1 MKALRMKLPSDSLK
15 NIFLV
20 RPLFV
25 LAVLVLLADLFY
37 VNLIYEYPALSDD
50 CLGNVCITGK
60 IREKQYDTDGSVKS
74 VTVGEYICYPDDIDE
89 SLLKTGSIVTISGTL
104 SNIDAPMNKGEFNLR
119 SYYATKRVFYI
130 VYADKI
136 TVNSYADFSL
146 RDAFK
151 TLNSK
156 LARLVGEL
164 CPLEGGTVNTLL
176 LGDKSLLSEGRRK
189 LYTRAG
195 VAHFL
200 VISGLHI
207 SAAGNFIYRA
217 VRRIGIRGSKAS
229 LLSMVFLFAYGLL
242 VGFTVSVVRAL
253 IMFAI
258 RLFSD
263 ICSRAYDM
271 LNSVSVALIL
281 AIIANPYTILGS
293 GFIYSYLTVF
303 SIAIYFTYVKSKD
316 KSESD
321 KETGPLGLS
330 KGSLPVMGQFPAL
343 HKFKVMLKETLTFP
357 TVIFL
362 FVMPMSLYLSYSYS
376 LASVFVNALL
386 APLSGPIL
394 MLSFLCFLFSLLNLK
409 FFAGFFDFLLAILL
423 RMLDSL
429 CLLLG
434 NVEAFEILGQP
445 PVWKLCLY
453 YLGLLCILTVFLKK
467 LSPYL
472 KILLIVSILS
482 LFGNTPVYD
491 SKISMLYVGQG
502 ECIVIRTGN
511 KSAAIIDCGS
521 TSKNNIAEYTVVPF
535 LKAEGIYEISA
546 IFATHSDTDHM
557 GDIGSLI
564 ENCKSEGIS
573 VNELFLTDIS
583 EEYKDE
589 LYIETVEKAEA
600 LDVLIC
606 YVSSGMNITSGKTEF
621 NVLSPSKEHLTGD
634 SNTDSLVML
643 AEINGF
649 QILLTG
655 DATDTTESS
664 FVGKLPANID
674 ALKVAH
680 HGSKS
685 ATSEKLLK
693 AVNFDIGII
702 SAGINNRY
710 HHPSEE
716 VTERLKTYGIDYFV
730 TKDSGEIDVEIYG
743 SGRYVMKV
751 FK

>member
-1 MKALRMKLPSDSLK
+1 MKALRMKLPLDSLK
-15 NIFLV
+15 NFFLV

-25 LAVLVLLADLFY
+25 LAIIVLFTDLIY
-37 VNLIYEYPALSDD
+37 VSLIYEYPVLSNDY
-50 CLGNVCITGK
+50 LGNVCITGK
-60 IREKQYDTDGSVKS
+60 IREKQYDTDGSIKS
-74 VTVGEYICYPDDIDE
+74 ITVGKYICYSDDIDE
-89 SLLKTGSIVTISGTL
+89 SLLKTGNTVTVSGTL

-119 SYYATKRVFYI
+119 NYYASKKVSYI
-130 VYADKI
+130 VYVNNV
-136 TVNSYADFSL
+136 TVNVSVKFSL
-146 RDAFK
+146 GDAFK
-151 TLNSK
+151 NINMK
-156 LARLVGEL
+156 FARLVGSL

-176 LGDKSLLSEGRRK
+176 LGDKTLLSEERRK

-207 SAAGNFIYRA
+207 SAAGNFIYRT
-217 VRRIGIRGSKAS
+217 VRRLGIKGSKAS
-229 LLSMVFLFAYGLL
+229 LISIVFLFAYGLL

-258 RLFSD
+258 RLFAD

-271 LNSVSVALIL
+271 LNSVSAALIL
-281 AIIANPYTILGS
+281 AIVANPYAILGS

-303 SIAIYFTYVKSKD
+303 SIAVYFTYVKSKD
-316 KSESD
+316 KSEND
-321 KETGPLGLS
+321 KENEPRGLS
-330 KGSLPVMGQFPAL
+330 KGSSPGMGQFLAL
-343 HKFKVMLKETLTFP
+343 HKCRVLIKDTLTFP

-376 LASVFVNALL
+376 LASVLVNALL

-409 FFAGFFDFLLAILL
+409 FLAGFFDFLLAILL

-445 PVWKLCLY
+445 PIWKLCLY
-453 YLGLLCILTVFLKK
+453 YLGLLCVLTIFLKK

-472 KILLIVSILS
+472 KVMLTVSLLS
-482 LFGNTPVYD
+482 LFGNTSFCD

-521 TSKNNIAEYTVVPF
+521 TSETSISEYTVVPF
-535 LKAEGIYEISA
+535 LKAEGIYEVSA

-564 ENCKSEGIS
+564 ENCKNEGIG

-589 LYIETVEKAEA
+589 LYIETVEKAKA
-600 LDVLIC
+600 LGVLIC
-606 YVSSGMNITSGKTEF
+606 YISSGMNITSGKAEF
-621 NVLSPSKEHLTGD
+621 NVLSPSREHLTGD

-643 AEINGF
+643 AKINNF

-664 FVGKLPANID
+664 IVSNLPANID
-674 ALKVAH
+674 VLKVAH

-685 ATSEKLLK
+685 ATSENLLK
-693 AVNFDIGII
+693 TVNFDIGII

-716 VTERLKTYGIDYFV
+716 VTERLGEYGVDYFV
-730 TKDSGEIDVEIYG
+730 TKDAGEIDIEIFG
-743 SGRYVMKV
+743 SGRYVTKV

>member
-1 MKALRMKLPSDSLK
+1 MKLPSDSLK
-15 NIFLV
+15 NFFLV

-25 LAVLVLLADLFY
+25 LAIFVIFVDLLY

-50 CLGNVCITGK
+50 LLGTVSISGK
-60 IREKQYDTDGSVKS
+60 IRDKQYDTDGSLKS
-74 VTVGEYICYPDDIDE
+74 IIVGKYICYIDDIDE
-89 SLLKTGSIVTISGTL
+89 GLLKTGNVITISGTL
-104 SNIDAPMNKGEFNLR
+104 ANIDAPMNKGEFNLR
-119 SYYATKRVFYI
+119 NYYATKKVFYI
-130 VYADKI
+130 VYANEI
-136 TVNSYADFSL
+136 TVNSSVKCSL
-146 RDAFK
+146 YDIFK

-156 LARLVGEL
+156 LSRLVGSL

-176 LGDKSLLSEGRRK
+176 LGDKSLLSEERRK

-217 VRRIGIRGSKAS
+217 VRRVGIKGSKAS
-229 LLSMVFLFAYGLL
+229 LISMLFLFTYGLL

-258 RLFSD
+258 RLFAD
-263 ICSRAYDM
+263 ICSRVYDM
-271 LNSVSVALIL
+271 LNSVSFALIF
-281 AIIANPYTILGS
+281 AIALNPYAILGS

-316 KSESD
+316 KPEND
-321 KETGPLGLS
+321 KEPGPLGHS
-330 KGSLPVMGQFPAL
+330 KVHSPDMRKNPTL
-343 HKFKVMLKETLTFP
+343 HKCRILIKNTLTFP

-362 FVMPMSLYLSYSYS
+362 FVMPMSMYLSYSYS

-394 MLSFLCFLFSLLNLK
+394 MLSFLCFLFSLLNLR

-423 RMLDSL
+423 KVLDSL
-429 CLLLG
+429 CLLIG
-434 NVEAFEILGQP
+434 NVKAFEILGQP
-445 PVWKLCLY
+445 PIWRLCLY
-453 YLGLLCILTVFLKK
+453 YSCLLCVLTVFLKK

-472 KILLIVSILS
+472 KVLVIVSLLS
-482 LFGNTPVYD
+482 LFLNTPVYD

-502 ECIVIRTGN
+502 ECIVVRTGN

-521 TSKNNIAEYTVVPF
+521 TSKNNISEYTVVPF

-557 GDIGSLI
+557 GEVGSLI
-564 ENCKSEGIS
+564 EICKSEGIS
-573 VNELFLTDIS
+573 VDELFLTDIS
-583 EEYKDE
+583 NEYKDE
-589 LYIETVEKAEA
+589 LYDETVEKAET
-600 LDVLIC
+600 LGVTIL
-606 YVSSGMNITSGKTEF
+606 YVSAGMSITSGKVEF

-643 AEINGF
+643 AKINDF
-649 QILLTG
+649 KILLTG
-655 DATDTTESS
+655 DATDTAESS
-664 FVGKLPANID
+664 FAGKLPANID
-674 ALKVAH
+674 VLKVAH

-685 ATSEKLLK
+685 ATSEELMQT
-693 AVNFDIGII
+693 VNFDIGII

-716 VTERLKTYGIDYFV
+716 VTQRLKKYGINYFA
-730 TKDSGEIDVEIYG
+730 TKDVGEIDIEIYERG
-743 SGRYVMKV
+743 KYVTKV

>member
-1 MKALRMKLPSDSLK
+1 MKALRMKLPLDSLE
-15 NIFLV
+15 NFFLV

-25 LAVLVLLADLFY
+25 LAIVVLFTDLIY
-37 VNLIYEYPALSDD
+37 VSLIYEYPVLSNDY
-50 CLGNVCITGK
+50 LGNVCITGK
-60 IREKQYDTDGSVKS
+60 IREKQYDTDGSIKS
-74 VTVGEYICYPDDIDE
+74 ITVGKYICYSDDIDE
-89 SLLKTGSIVTISGTL
+89 SLLKTGNTVTVSGTL

-119 SYYATKRVFYI
+119 NYYASKKVSYI
-130 VYADKI
+130 VYANNV
-136 TVNSYADFSL
+136 TVNASVKFSFG
-146 RDAFK
+146 DAFK
-151 TLNSK
+151 NINRK
-156 LARLVGEL
+156 FARLVGSL

-176 LGDKSLLSEGRRK
+176 LGDKTLLSEERSK

-207 SAAGNFIYRA
+207 SAAGNFIYRT
-217 VRRIGIRGSKAS
+217 VRRLGIKGSKAS
-229 LLSMVFLFAYGLL
+229 LISIVFLFAYGLL

-258 RLFSD
+258 RLFAD

-271 LNSVSVALIL
+271 LNSVSAALIL
-281 AIIANPYTILGS
+281 AIAANPYAILSS

-303 SIAIYFTYVKSKD
+303 SIAIYFTYVKSHE
-316 KSESD
+316 KSEPD
-321 KETGPLGLS
+321 KEIRPLESS
-330 KGSLPVMGQFPAL
+330 KGSSVMRHIPAL
-343 HKFKVMLKETLTFP
+343 HKCKVLIKDTLTFP
-357 TVIFL
+357 MVIFL

-376 LASVFVNALL
+376 LASVLVNALL

-409 FFAGFFDFLLAILL
+409 FLAGFFDFLLAILL
-423 RMLDSL
+423 RMLDSI

-434 NVEAFEILGQP
+434 NAEAFEILGQP
-445 PVWKLCLY
+445 SVWKLCLY
-453 YLGLLCILTVFLKK
+453 YLCLLCVLTVFLKK

-472 KILLIVSILS
+472 KVLLIASLLS
-482 LFGNTPVYD
+482 LFGNTCGYD

-521 TSKNNIAEYTVVPF
+521 TSKTGISEYTVVPF
-535 LKAEGIYEISA
+535 LKAEGIYEVSA

-564 ENCKSEGIS
+564 ENCKNEGIS

-583 EEYKDE
+583 EEYRDE

-606 YVSSGMNITSGKTEF
+606 YVSFGMNITSGKTEF
-621 NVLSPSKEHLTGD
+621 NILSPSREHLTGD

-643 AEINGF
+643 AQINNF

-664 FVGKLPANID
+664 VVSNLPAEID
-674 ALKVAH
+674 VLKVAH

-685 ATSEKLLK
+685 ATSEKLLQC
-693 AVNFDIGII
+693 VEFDIGII

-716 VTERLKTYGIDYFV
+716 VTERLEEYGVDYFV
-730 TKDSGEIDVEIYG
+730 TKDVGEIDIEIYG
-743 SGRYVMKV
+743 SGRYAMKV

>member
-1 MKALRMKLPSDSLK
+1 MKLLSDSLK

-25 LAVLVLLADLFY
+25 LAILVLLADLFY
-37 VNLIYEYPALSDD
+37 VNLVYEYPALSDE

-89 SLLKTGSIVTISGTL
+89 SLLKTGNIVTISGAL

-130 VYADKI
+130 VYAGKI
-136 TVNSYADFSL
+136 TVNSYAFFSL

-176 LGDKSLLSEGRRK
+176 LGDKSLLSEERRK

-207 SAAGNFIYRA
+207 SAAGNFIYRS
-217 VRRIGIRGSKAS
+217 VRRLGIKGSKAS
-229 LLSMVFLFAYGLL
+229 LISIVFLFAYGLL

-258 RLFSD
+258 RLFAD

-281 AIIANPYTILGS
+281 AIAANPYAILGS

-303 SIAIYFTYVKSKD
+303 SIAIYFTYVKAKD
-316 KSESD
+316 KPEND
-321 KETGPLGLS
+321 KETVPLGLS
-330 KGSLPVMGQFPAL
+330 KGSSPGLGQLPAL
-343 HKFKVMLKETLTFP
+343 HKCRVLIKDTLTFP
-357 TVIFL
+357 MVIFL

-376 LASVFVNALL
+376 LASVLINALL

-423 RMLDSL
+423 RILDSL

-445 PVWKLCLY
+445 PIWKLCLC

-472 KILLIVSILS
+472 KVLLIVSLLS
-482 LFGNTPVYD
+482 LFGNTSFCD

-521 TSKNNIAEYTVVPF
+521 TSETSISEYTVVPF
-535 LKAEGIYEISA
+535 LKAEGIYEVSA

-573 VNELFLTDIS
+573 VNELFLADIS

-589 LYIETVEKAEA
+589 LYIETVKKAEA
-600 LDVLIC
+600 LGVLIC

-621 NVLSPSKEHLTGD
+621 IVLSPSKEHLTGD

-643 AEINGF
+643 AKINNF

-655 DATDTTESS
+655 DATETTESS
-664 FVGKLPANID
+664 IADKLPADID
-674 ALKVAH
+674 VLKVAH

-685 ATSEKLLK
+685 ATSENLLNT
-693 AVNFDIGII
+693 VNFDIGII

-716 VTERLKTYGIDYFV
+716 VTKRLEEYDVDYFV
-730 TKDSGEIDVEIYG
+730 TKDVGEIDVEIYG
-743 SGRYVMKV
+743 KGRYVMKV

>member
-1 MKALRMKLPSDSLK
+1 MKLPSDSLK

-25 LAVLVLLADLFY
+25 LAILVLLADLFY

-74 VTVGEYICYPDDIDE
+74 ITVGEYICYSDDIDE
-89 SLLKTGSIVTISGTL
+89 SLLKTGSIVTISGAL

-136 TVNSYADFSL
+136 IVNSYADFSL

-176 LGDKSLLSEGRRK
+176 LGDKSLLSEERRN

-217 VRRIGIRGSKAS
+217 VRRIGIKGRQAS

-281 AIIANPYTILGS
+281 AIIANPYAILGS

-330 KGSLPVMGQFPAL
+330 KGSSPVMGQFPAL
-343 HKFKVMLKETLTFP
+343 HKFNVMIQDTLTFP

-376 LASVFVNALL
+376 LASVLVNALL

-409 FFAGFFDFLLAILL
+409 FLAGFFDFLLAILL
-423 RMLDSL
+423 RILDSL
-429 CLLLG
+429 CLLPG
-434 NVEAFEILGQP
+434 NVDAFEILGQP

-453 YLGLLCILTVFLKK
+453 YLFLLCILTVFLKK
-467 LSPYL
+467 ISPYL
-472 KILLIVSILS
+472 KILLIVSLLS
-482 LFGNTPVYD
+482 LFGNTSVYD

-511 KSAAIIDCGS
+511 KSAAIVDCGS
-521 TSKNNIAEYTVVPF
+521 TSKNNISEYTVVPF

-546 IFATHSDTDHM
+546 IFATHSDKDHM

-564 ENCKSEGIS
+564 ENCMSEGIS
-573 VNELFLTDIS
+573 VNELFLEDIS

-589 LYIETVEKAEA
+589 LYNETVDKAES
-600 LDVLIC
+600 LGVLIC

-621 NVLSPSKEHLTGD
+621 IVLSPSKEHLTGD

-643 AEINGF
+643 ARINGF

-664 FVGKLPANID
+664 VASKLPANID
-674 ALKVAH
+674 VLKVAH

-685 ATSEKLLK
+685 ATSENLLK

-702 SAGINNRY
+702 SSGINNRY
-710 HHPSEE
+710 HHPSGE
-716 VTERLKTYGIDYFV
+716 VTERLKEYSVDYFV
-730 TKDSGEIDVEIYG
+730 TKDVGEIDIEIFG
-743 SGRYVMKV
+743 SGRYVTKV